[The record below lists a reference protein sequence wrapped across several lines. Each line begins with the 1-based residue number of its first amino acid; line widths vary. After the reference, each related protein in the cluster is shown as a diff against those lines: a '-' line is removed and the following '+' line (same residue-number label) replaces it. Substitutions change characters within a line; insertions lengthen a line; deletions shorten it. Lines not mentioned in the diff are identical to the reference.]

1 MANTLIKIV
10 GTLMIIDAIAFI
22 AEIIRTII
30 RGVKEEKMKE
40 EKPYIIET
48 ITIQKKK
55 YNPNYGDNRMC
66 VCGHTY
72 YRHFD
77 PWNDMEAVG
86 CKYCGC
92 QEFVEA
98 KSKEYVNF
106 ADDLIPIM
114 DETESEE
121 KK

>member
-1 MANTLIKIV
+1 MDYKEEIKE
-10 GTLMIIDAIAFI
+10 IIDKVYKKGYETGF
-22 AEIIRTII
+22 EE
-30 RGVKEEKMKE
+30 GVKAKKEIEEITKNKE
-40 EKPYIIET
+40 LPYITEK

-77 PWNDMEAVG
+77 PWEDMEAVG

-92 QEFVEA
+92 SEFIEA
-98 KSKEYVNF
+98 
-106 ADDLIPIM
+106 
-114 DETESEE
+114 ESEDKE
-121 KK
+121 

>member
-1 MANTLIKIV
+1 
-10 GTLMIIDAIAFI
+10 
-22 AEIIRTII
+22 
-30 RGVKEEKMKE
+30 MKE

-77 PWNDMEAVG
+77 PYEDMEAVG

-98 KSKEYVNF
+98 KSEKYINF

-114 DETESEE
+114 NETESEE
-121 KK
+121 QDDNRRNNTH

>member
-1 MANTLIKIV
+1 MT
-10 GTLMIIDAIAFI
+10 
-22 AEIIRTII
+22 
-30 RGVKEEKMKE
+30 KEEDVKAFDMAIKALEQMKE

-77 PWNDMEAVG
+77 PWEDMEAVG

-92 QEFVEA
+92 EEFIEV
-98 KSKEYVNF
+98 
-106 ADDLIPIM
+106 
-114 DETESEE
+114 ESEGQDAISN
-121 KK
+121 

>member
-1 MANTLIKIV
+1 MANTLIRIV
-10 GTLMIIDAIAFI
+10 GTLMIVDALVFI

-30 RGVKEEKMKE
+30 RGVKEMKE

-48 ITIQKKK
+48 ITKQKKK

-77 PWNDMEAVG
+77 SWNDMEAVG

-92 QEFVEA
+92 QEFVEE
-98 KSKEYVNF
+98 K
-106 ADDLIPIM
+106 
-114 DETESEE
+114 SEE
-121 KK
+121 QDDNRRNNTH

>member
-1 MANTLIKIV
+1 
-10 GTLMIIDAIAFI
+10 
-22 AEIIRTII
+22 
-30 RGVKEEKMKE
+30 MKE

-77 PWNDMEAVG
+77 PWEDMEAVG

-92 QEFVEA
+92 SEFVEA
-98 KSKEYVNF
+98 
-106 ADDLIPIM
+106 
-114 DETESEE
+114 ESEGE
-121 KK
+121 E

>member
-1 MANTLIKIV
+1 
-10 GTLMIIDAIAFI
+10 MIIDAIAFI
-22 AEIIRTII
+22 AEIIRII
-30 RGVKEEKMKE
+30 KKGMKEMKE

-48 ITIQKKK
+48 ITIIQKKK
-55 YNPNYGDNRMC
+55 YNPNYGDNRIC

-86 CKYCGC
+86 CKKCGC
-92 QEFVEA
+92 QKFVEA
-98 KSKEYVNF
+98 KSEKYINF

-114 DETESEE
+114 NETESEE
-121 KK
+121 QNDNRRNNTH

>member
-30 RGVKEEKMKE
+30 RGEKEMKE

-55 YNPNYGDNRMC
+55 YNPNYGDNKKC

-98 KSKEYVNF
+98 KSEEQ
-106 ADDLIPIM
+106 DDNRRNN
-114 DETESEE
+114 TH
-121 KK
+121 

>member
-1 MANTLIKIV
+1 MANTLIKII
-10 GTLMIIDAIAFI
+10 GTIMIIDALAFI
-22 AEIIRTII
+22 AEIIRIII
-30 RGVKEEKMKE
+30 REEKEGKMKE

-48 ITIQKKK
+48 ITIKKKK

-77 PWNDMEAVG
+77 PWEDMEAVG

-92 QEFVEA
+92 EEFREA
-98 KSKEYVNF
+98 
-106 ADDLIPIM
+106 
-114 DETESEE
+114 ESEKE
-121 KK
+121 R

>member
-10 GTLMIIDAIAFI
+10 GTLMIINAIAFI
-22 AEIIRTII
+22 TEIIRTII
-30 RGVKEEKMKE
+30 HGEKEMKE

-48 ITIQKKK
+48 ITIKKKK
-55 YNPNYGDNRMC
+55 YNPNYGDKRMC

-77 PWNDMEAVG
+77 SWNDMEAVG

-92 QEFVEA
+92 QQFVEA
-98 KSKEYVNF
+98 KSE
-106 ADDLIPIM
+106 D
-114 DETESEE
+114 

>member
-30 RGVKEEKMKE
+30 RGMKEEKMKE

-77 PWNDMEAVG
+77 PWDDMEAVG

-92 QEFVEA
+92 QQFVEA
-98 KSKEYVNF
+98 KSEEYVNF